1 MGLFDTKQLSNTN
14 QVQQSSATVNAT
26 PWGNTTKPWN
36 SLLGQIGGTLK
47 QPAINADSQAGYGML
62 RTLAGQGMGPQYGQA
77 NDYISSLFQQAQQP
91 IDMNP
96 YQDSVIAPM
105 AQRATAGALSQ
116 ASAAGRYGSNASTQG
131 TAQAVSD
138 ATMPY
143 LSQEWNNAQGRR
155 TANQGLAL
163 QASGLLP
170 MLQQLQYAPAQAL
183 IQAGQAQD
191 ASIWDRFKNAGSIL
205 GVAGQQGGTKT
216 STGTT
221 ATSGA
226 GSTVKPS
233 SPLQDVAGIGG
244 ILGTFF

>member
-1 MGLFDTKQLSNTN
+1 
-14 QVQQSSATVNAT
+14 
-26 PWGNTTKPWN
+26 
-36 SLLGQIGGTLK
+36 
-47 QPAINADSQAGYGML
+47 ML
-62 RTLAGQGMGPQYGQA
+62 RNLAGQGMGPQFGQA
-77 NDYISSLFQQAQQP
+77 NDYLSSLFQQAQQP

-96 YQDSVIAPM
+96 YQDSVINPM

-155 TANQGLAL
+155 TANQGLAM
-163 QASGLLP
+163 QGMG
-170 MLQQLQYAPAQAL
+170 MLCRVAADAVHARTGAL
-183 IQAGQAQD
+183 QAGQMQD
-191 ASIWDRFKNAGSIL
+191 QSIWDRFKNAGSIL

-226 GSTVKPS
+226 GSTLKPS
-233 SPLQDVAGIGG
+233 TPLQDVAGIGG

>member
-1 MGLFDTKQLSNTN
+1 MS
-14 QVQQSSATVNAT
+14 
-26 PWGNTTKPWN
+26 
-36 SLLGQIGGTLK
+36 
-47 QPAINADSQAGYGML
+47 
-62 RTLAGQGMGPQYGQA
+62 PQFGQA
-77 NDYISSLFQQAQQP
+77 NDYLSSLFQQAQQP

-96 YQDSVIAPM
+96 YQDAVINPM

-143 LSQEWNNAQGRR
+143 LSQEWNNAQGRS
-155 TANQGLAL
+155 TANQGLAMQGMGML
-163 QASGLLP
+163 GQ
-170 MLQQLQYAPAQAL
+170 LQQMQYMPAQAL
-183 IQAGQAQD
+183 LQAGQMQD
-191 ASIWDRFKNAGSIL
+191 QSIWDRFKNAGSIL

-226 GSTVKPS
+226 GSTLKPS
-233 SPLQDVAGIGG
+233 SPLQDVAGVGG